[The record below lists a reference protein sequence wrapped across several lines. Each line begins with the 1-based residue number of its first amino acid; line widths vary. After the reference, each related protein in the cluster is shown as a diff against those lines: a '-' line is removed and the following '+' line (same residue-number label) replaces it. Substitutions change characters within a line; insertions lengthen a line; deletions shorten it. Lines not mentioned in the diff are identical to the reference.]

1 MKGLR
6 TTGARYKEVSK
17 FIGVRRDLAILFNKE
32 ILFSEVKELAFK
44 TEKKL
49 LKEVQVFDV
58 YEGKNIESGKKSYAI
73 AFYLQNEAATLT
85 DKEIENSMQKIQ
97 RAIEQQLGG
106 KIRA

>member
-1 MKGLR
+1 MC
-6 TTGARYKEVSK
+6 TKE
-17 FIGVRRDLAILFNKE
+17 
-32 ILFSEVKELAFK
+32 
-44 TEKKL
+44 
-49 LKEVQVFDV
+49 
-58 YEGKNIESGKKSYAI
+58 KNIESGKKSYAI